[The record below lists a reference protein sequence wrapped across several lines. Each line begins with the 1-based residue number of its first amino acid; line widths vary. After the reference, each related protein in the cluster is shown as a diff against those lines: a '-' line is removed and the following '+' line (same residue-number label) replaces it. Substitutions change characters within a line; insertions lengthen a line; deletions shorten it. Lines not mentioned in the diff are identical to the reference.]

1 MTAEVWAI
9 LGVGATLLGVIL
21 ATWMASRADNRAAHK
36 GIGENIGKVE
46 ERVGKVEERVGKVEE
61 KVGKVEEK
69 VGKVEEKV
77 GKVEERVGKVEEKV
91 DAGFFG
97 VKNDIKE
104 LNRSVGKLEGS
115 LRTTGRP
122 SEGGQ
127 DRP

>member
-9 LGVGATLLGVIL
+9 LGVGTTLLGVIL

-46 ERVGKVEERVGKVEE
+46 ERVGKVEEK
-61 KVGKVEEK
+61 
-69 VGKVEEKV
+69 
-77 GKVEERVGKVEEKV
+77 VGKVEEKV

-97 VKNDIKE
+97 VNNDIKG

>member
-77 GKVEERVGKVEEKV
+77 

-97 VKNDIKE
+97 VNNDIKG